1 MTTPVRERGPRVDPR
16 LQARRREIRRDEGR
30 RRLRRLKT
38 GLATLA
44 VGGAGGGLLLSPVF
58 DVDRVEVHGALRSGA
73 DEVEAATSIEAGEAM
88 ITLRLGRAAAAVRA
102 LPWVE
107 TATVVRHWP
116 GRVGVTVTERRP
128 LALVAA
134 DGGDWV
140 VVDGAGRQLALG
152 DERVF
157 PELARVVGLDPRP
170 QLGATLGAEAFPALE
185 LADLLSTRL
194 PGVVAEVAVTEGGLD
209 LALPA
214 RSGPGVRVRFGDRSG
229 LAEKVD
235 ALASLLEAGVM
246 AESPSPREI
255 DVRVPDAPVLTRSE
269 G

>member
-1 MTTPVRERGPRVDPR
+1 MTTPVRERGPLVDPR
-16 LQARRREIRRDEGR
+16 LQARRREIRRHEGR
-30 RRLRRLKT
+30 RRLRRLQT

-44 VGGAGGGLLLSPVF
+44 VGGAGWGLVLSPVF

-73 DEVEAATSIEAGEAM
+73 DEVEAAMGIEAGEAM
-88 ITLRLGRAAAAVRA
+88 LTLRLGQAAAAVQA

-116 GRVGVTVTERRP
+116 GVVGVTVTERRP

-152 DERVF
+152 DEQAF
-157 PELARVVGLDPRP
+157 PELVRVVGLELRP
-170 QLGATLGAEAFPALE
+170 QLGATLAAEAFPALE

-194 PGVVAEVAVTEGGLD
+194 PGVVAEVAVTEGRLD

-214 RSGPGVRVRFGDRSG
+214 RNGPKVPVRFGDRSG
-229 LAEKVD
+229 LAAKVD
-235 ALASLLEAGVM
+235 ALAVLLDAGVM
-246 AESPSPREI
+246 AERPPPRQI
-255 DVRVPDAPVLTRSE
+255 DVRVPDAPVLTRS
-269 G
+269 GG